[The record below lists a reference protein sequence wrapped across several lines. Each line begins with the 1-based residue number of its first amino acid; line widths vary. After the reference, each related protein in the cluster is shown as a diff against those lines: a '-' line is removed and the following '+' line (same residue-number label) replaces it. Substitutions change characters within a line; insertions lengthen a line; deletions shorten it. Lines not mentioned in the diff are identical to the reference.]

1 MQVTQCQ
8 GTDSEAIDQLL
19 RYSQQHGDSP
29 EGNAE
34 LFYYNQ
40 SLIATCRQQPK
51 FGTITTHI
59 EKHFFRW
66 TDPYPLT
73 LNDVPHEGTAP
84 NNQQRIVAGMCNKD
98 NLLDLIRLSQSSP

>member
-1 MQVTQCQ
+1 M
-8 GTDSEAIDQLL
+8 L
-19 RYSQQHGDSP
+19 RYSQQRGDSP

-73 LNDVPHEGTAP
+73 LNDVPHEWTAP
-84 NNQQRIVAGMCNKD
+84 N
-98 NLLDLIRLSQSSP
+98 

>member
-66 TDPYPLT
+66 TDPHPLT

>member
-8 GTDSEAIDQLL
+8 GTDSEAIDQML
-19 RYSQQHGDSP
+19 RYSQQRGDSP

-73 LNDVPHEGTAP
+73 LNDVPHEWTAP
-84 NNQQRIVAGMCNKD
+84 N
-98 NLLDLIRLSQSSP
+98 